1 MGIYGTYGAFN
12 GLGKPSIKLEFE
24 DNESLVAFSK
34 KMQDEEP
41 ASVQWNEEEEMFV
54 PVEGYGDKYI
64 VTDLRQRAKKEPGE
78 VKSLTKFQFSKF
90 KNAPELF
97 EPVVSVS
104 PSLFGVYPVFK
115 GINNDI
121 VYFDKEFSDNYN
133 ADFILKDY
141 VINKSERLV
150 TLNFARYKAYGTD
163 GVSIVSVWSFSISC
177 PVCNIITAYSSK
189 IDAYFGLIEFTEGL
203 IAVLKNAQS
212 KLRSNS
218 KDYKTLQFQIERW
231 QDAAN
236 QYADGLGKAGD
247 LYLVRDMRSNRAR
260 KEPGELAANKNLR
273 FITLAD
279 SKIKNFD
286 KELYYNTRS
295 VFDAPENYTG
305 KSISEKDGRYYIKYR
320 FFVPTAKFKD
330 DGNAIAGRFDD
341 VEIEADVNKIHN
353 LHLRADADIRIEDV
367 EGKSDIY
374 KGKFINYHFYTG
386 YITKDYDKELQQKAF
401 YVLFKQEF
409 NDPNKTPYTKKLFLD
424 FYANPTK
431 YKIVRRDGYGDH
443 TLPES
448 WNEEY
453 VGLKLNAEGLGA
465 PGDTY
470 IITDTR
476 TRARKDLEDTAALKK
491 YDIRKFSGEELQR
504 MQTDDP
510 LLYEQIKS
518 DINTPATGIKDI
530 IKICRE
536 KVGKSSILF
545 HSEPD
550 VWNLRLTVRDKKV
563 FIILN
568 YNDTD
573 SNKIKQ
579 SITFNFANLDP
590 KIFWSVNAD
599 EVSKLA
605 DLIKVEPLKWFITSF
620 YPPLNDVIDY
630 SFDFSAKD
638 LKYFDLLYLCDTN
651 DGEWWNYGFIASI
664 GIDEFTNIL
673 GDKIRTLYA
682 QGADKYDDVLLL
694 YDVCLYVISDG
705 ERGADFQQ
713 VKQPIP
719 EITGASYSHNGFDA
733 VKILNSKGLA
743 DKYSDLGKTANDALY
758 NNLDILDYRGMQP
771 TYRQLSN
778 YDGFFK
784 PAANKNSLKG
794 WGLTDTKKLIADI
807 CRNHYKECAAI
818 AAHLKADTKLQSAFN
833 LWHWLHHNIRYEYD
847 REGREE
853 VRTPARTWQDRH
865 RGVDCDCLSVFA
877 WCVLKCMSYNPAFE
891 LAAFKNKPAYSHIY
905 INLDGIVVDRVWY
918 VFNSRPPFI
927 TKTELF
933 KVGMLDNLGQLF

>member
-34 KMQDEEP
+34 KMQDDEP
-41 ASVQWNEEEEMFV
+41 APVQWNEEEEMFT

-115 GINNDI
+115 GVNNDI
-121 VYFDKEFSDNYN
+121 VYFEKELSDNYN

-177 PVCNIITAYSSK
+177 PVCNITTAYSSK
-189 IDAYFGLIEFTEGL
+189 IDAYFGLIEFAEGL

-218 KDYKTLQFQIERW
+218 KDYKTLQHQIERW

-236 QYADGLGKAGD
+236 QYAD
-247 LYLVRDMRSNRAR
+247 S
-260 KEPGELAANKNLR
+260 
-273 FITLAD
+273 
-279 SKIKNFD
+279 
-286 KELYYNTRS
+286 
-295 VFDAPENYTG
+295 
-305 KSISEKDGRYYIKYR
+305 
-320 FFVPTAKFKD
+320 
-330 DGNAIAGRFDD
+330 
-341 VEIEADVNKIHN
+341 
-353 LHLRADADIRIEDV
+353 
-367 EGKSDIY
+367 
-374 KGKFINYHFYTG
+374 
-386 YITKDYDKELQQKAF
+386 
-401 YVLFKQEF
+401 
-409 NDPNKTPYTKKLFLD
+409 
-424 FYANPTK
+424 
-431 YKIVRRDGYGDH
+431 
-443 TLPES
+443 
-448 WNEEY
+448 
-453 VGLKLNAEGLGA
+453 LGA

-491 YDIRKFSGEELQR
+491 YDIRKFSGEELQK
-504 MQTDDP
+504 MQTEDP

-518 DINTPATGIKDI
+518 EITTPTPTAILPTQNDNVEIVVDWRHVWSEKEPAYYAHIYFFLPITKKKDGKWDGHDIMRVIKVDASQLHNIKPLPNGKKNWYTAFISKDLFNKLKMSAITNFIDTDI
-530 IKICRE
+530 ANIERQKRE
-536 KVGKSSILF
+536 K
-545 HSEPD
+545 ED
-550 VWNLRLTVRDKKV
+550 VTPSTGGEKLRRLYDEMIANAKKR
-563 FIILN
+563 IKYLKEY
-568 YNDTD
+568 YNITD
-573 SNKIKQ
+573 S
-579 SITFNFANLDP
+579 
-590 KIFWSVNAD
+590 
-599 EVSKLA
+599 
-605 DLIKVEPLKWFITSF
+605 
-620 YPPLNDVIDY
+620 
-630 SFDFSAKD
+630 
-638 LKYFDLLYLCDTN
+638 
-651 DGEWWNYGFIASI
+651 
-664 GIDEFTNIL
+664 
-673 GDKIRTLYA
+673 
-682 QGADKYDDVLLL
+682 
-694 YDVCLYVISDG
+694 
-705 ERGADFQQ
+705 
-713 VKQPIP
+713 
-719 EITGASYSHNGFDA
+719 
-733 VKILNSKGLA
+733 
-743 DKYSDLGKTANDALY
+743 LGKTANDALY
-758 NNLDILDYRGMQP
+758 NNLEILDYRGMQP

-784 PAANKNSLKG
+784 PATNKNSLKG
-794 WGLTDTKKLIADI
+794 WGLNDTKKLIADI

-818 AAHLKADTKLQSAFN
+818 AKHLKAETKLQSAFN

-853 VRTPARTWQDRH
+853 VRTPSRTWADRH
-865 RGVDCDCLSVFA
+865 RGVDCDCLSVFV
-877 WCVLKCMSYNPAFE
+877 WCVLKCMGYNPAFE
-891 LAAFKNKPAYSHIY
+891 LAAFRNKPAYSHIY

>member
-1 MGIYGTYGAFN
+1 MGVYGNIHGAFN

-41 ASVQWNEEEEMFV
+41 ASVQWNEEEEMFT

-97 EPVVSVS
+97 EPVMSVS
-104 PSLFGVYPVFK
+104 PSLFSVYPVYR
-115 GINNDI
+115 GINNGI
-121 VYFDKEFSDNYN
+121 VYFGKEFSDDYN

-141 VINKSERLV
+141 VVNKSEGLV

-177 PVCNIITAYSSK
+177 PVCNIITAYGSK
-189 IDAYFGLIEFTEGL
+189 IDAYFGLIEFAEGL

-218 KDYKTLQFQIERW
+218 KDYKTLQHQIERW
-231 QDAAN
+231 QTAAN
-236 QYADGLGKAGD
+236 QYAD
-247 LYLVRDMRSNRAR
+247 S
-260 KEPGELAANKNLR
+260 
-273 FITLAD
+273 
-279 SKIKNFD
+279 
-286 KELYYNTRS
+286 
-295 VFDAPENYTG
+295 
-305 KSISEKDGRYYIKYR
+305 
-320 FFVPTAKFKD
+320 
-330 DGNAIAGRFDD
+330 
-341 VEIEADVNKIHN
+341 
-353 LHLRADADIRIEDV
+353 
-367 EGKSDIY
+367 
-374 KGKFINYHFYTG
+374 
-386 YITKDYDKELQQKAF
+386 
-401 YVLFKQEF
+401 
-409 NDPNKTPYTKKLFLD
+409 
-424 FYANPTK
+424 
-431 YKIVRRDGYGDH
+431 
-443 TLPES
+443 
-448 WNEEY
+448 
-453 VGLKLNAEGLGA
+453 LGA

-491 YDIRKFSGEELQR
+491 YDIRKFSGEELQK

-518 DINTPATGIKDI
+518 DINTPTTAATGIKDI

-620 YPPLNDVIDY
+620 YPRLNDVIDY

-638 LKYFDLLYLCDTN
+638 LKKIDLLYLCDTN

-682 QGADKYDDVLLL
+682 QGEDKYDDVLLL
-694 YDVCLYVISDG
+694 YDVCLYIISDG
-705 ERGADFQQ
+705 ERGADFEQ
-713 VKQPIP
+713 VEQPIP
-719 EITGASYSHNGFDA
+719 EITGASYSHDGFYA
-733 VKILNSKGLA
+733 VKILNSHGLKSEITA
-743 DKYSDLGKTANDALY
+743 SYSDLGKTANNTLY
-758 NNLDILDYRGMQP
+758 NNLDILDFRGMQP

-778 YDGFFK
+778 YDAFFK

-794 WGLTDTKKLIADI
+794 WGLNDTKKLIADI

-818 AAHLKADTKLQSAFN
+818 AKHLKAETKLQSAFN

-853 VRTPARTWQDRH
+853 VRTPARVWADRH
-865 RGVDCDCLSVFA
+865 RGVDCDCLSVLA
-877 WCVLKCMSYNPAFE
+877 WCVLKCMGYNPAFE
-891 LAAFKNKPAYSHIY
+891 LAAFRNKPAYSHIY